1 MIMVNPGLMVE
12 EPDVVLDEVWL
23 EQRFAK
29 VVNQF

>member
-1 MIMVNPGLMVE
+1 MVNPGLMVE